1 MLSKNTISILSDL
14 LINLAKKEGQVEINR
29 QVLCQNLNF
38 DAYQVFAYLDLES
51 KNYLNEINLFTF
63 LNKKNGIPCTIDEL
77 QHLILLYDENFD
89 GKLSYS
95 EFLNIV
101 LSDNNFELRKKT
113 RERIGSCYDNSTIE
127 FNIEYSLVKLF
138 QKELDLIRTTKKI
151 IEELKSRDDFN
162 VHDLFHYLKGYSN
175 ITVESIKIFL
185 EKNCREFDE
194 KDLKNIVKRLDI
206 NNDSKIDFS
215 EFHQFLCFPNLKC
228 NCCSFCQCNCIISNK
243 NLYNKLDENEEN
255 YSKFNIDEN
264 LNYNY
269 IREGSDV
276 KIFPKISRNFVK
288 INNYYFTNKINPE
301 EKENKFLQNNNIR
314 NENNNFLCQNYN
326 DIQCCNC
333 CPCDFICIDSN
344 ISENKF
350 LEYITKLIIF
360 ESKIEKA
367 KIDLIKRPDFNIED
381 AFYIF
386 CNSQSKVISISD
398 FKNGLK
404 EFDLYPTSKEIKLI
418 MRRADKDNK
427 NYLNF
432 DDFFDLLTPFQK
444 EYREKVEKEIKS
456 SYKPKYNKSDVFLF
470 CTKIYLSNLIRLI
483 IECESELNFIK
494 ENIIGINI
502 YLENIFNK
510 IDKSGLGF
518 ISEIELFLYLQNSGI
533 KCNEIENGLIFK
545 RFDKNKNEKIEI
557 WEIEDELKSL

>member
-1 MLSKNTISILSDL
+1 M
-14 LINLAKKEGQVEINR
+14 
-29 QVLCQNLNF
+29 
-38 DAYQVFAYLDLES
+38 
-51 KNYLNEINLFTF
+51 
-63 LNKKNGIPCTIDEL
+63 
-77 QHLILLYDENFD
+77 
-89 GKLSYS
+89 
-95 EFLNIV
+95 
-101 LSDNNFELRKKT
+101 
-113 RERIGSCYDNSTIE
+113 
-127 FNIEYSLVKLF
+127 
-138 QKELDLIRTTKKI
+138 
-151 IEELKSRDDFN
+151 
-162 VHDLFHYLKGYSN
+162 
-175 ITVESIKIFL
+175 
-185 EKNCREFDE
+185 
-194 KDLKNIVKRLDI
+194 
-206 NNDSKIDFS
+206 
-215 EFHQFLCFPNLKC
+215 
-228 NCCSFCQCNCIISNK
+228 
-243 NLYNKLDENEEN
+243 
-255 YSKFNIDEN
+255 
-264 LNYNY
+264 
-269 IREGSDV
+269 
-276 KIFPKISRNFVK
+276 
-288 INNYYFTNKINPE
+288 
-301 EKENKFLQNNNIR
+301 
-314 NENNNFLCQNYN
+314 
-326 DIQCCNC
+326 
-333 CPCDFICIDSN
+333 
-344 ISENKF
+344 
-350 LEYITKLIIF
+350 EYITKLIIF

-404 EFDLYPTSKEIKLI
+404 EFDLYPTSKEIILI
-418 MRRADKDNK
+418 MRRVDKDNK

-456 SYKPKYNKSDVFLF
+456 CYKPNYNKSDVFLF

>member
-1 MLSKNTISILSDL
+1 MLSKNTLSLFCDL
-14 LINLAKKEGQVEINR
+14 LMNLSEKEKQVEISR
-29 QVLCQNLNF
+29 QVLCHNLNF
-38 DAYQVFAYLDLES
+38 DAYQVFSYLDCES
-51 KNYLNEINLFTF
+51 KNYINEINLMTF
-63 LNKKNGIPCTIDEL
+63 LQKKNGIPCTMEEL
-77 QHLILLYDENFD
+77 QFFILLYDENSD
-89 GKLSYS
+89 AKLSYS

-194 KDLKNIVKRLDI
+194 KDLRNIVKRLDI

-276 KIFPKISRNFVK
+276 KTFPKISRNFVT

-301 EKENKFLQNNNIR
+301 ENENKFLQNNNIR
-314 NENNNFLCQNYN
+314 NDNNNFLCQNYN
-326 DIQCCNC
+326 DFQCCNC

-432 DDFFDLLTPFQK
+432 DDFFYLLTPFQK

-456 SYKPKYNKSDVFLF
+456 CYKPKYNKSDVFLF

-545 RFDKNKNEKIEI
+545 RLDKNKNEKIEI

>member
-1 MLSKNTISILSDL
+1 
-14 LINLAKKEGQVEINR
+14 V
-29 QVLCQNLNF
+29 
-38 DAYQVFAYLDLES
+38 
-51 KNYLNEINLFTF
+51 
-63 LNKKNGIPCTIDEL
+63 
-77 QHLILLYDENFD
+77 
-89 GKLSYS
+89 
-95 EFLNIV
+95 
-101 LSDNNFELRKKT
+101 
-113 RERIGSCYDNSTIE
+113 
-127 FNIEYSLVKLF
+127 
-138 QKELDLIRTTKKI
+138 
-151 IEELKSRDDFN
+151 
-162 VHDLFHYLKGYSN
+162 
-175 ITVESIKIFL
+175 
-185 EKNCREFDE
+185 
-194 KDLKNIVKRLDI
+194 
-206 NNDSKIDFS
+206 
-215 EFHQFLCFPNLKC
+215 
-228 NCCSFCQCNCIISNK
+228 
-243 NLYNKLDENEEN
+243 
-255 YSKFNIDEN
+255 
-264 LNYNY
+264 
-269 IREGSDV
+269 
-276 KIFPKISRNFVK
+276 
-288 INNYYFTNKINPE
+288 
-301 EKENKFLQNNNIR
+301 
-314 NENNNFLCQNYN
+314 
-326 DIQCCNC
+326 
-333 CPCDFICIDSN
+333 DSN

-360 ESKIEKA
+360 ESKIENA

-456 SYKPKYNKSDVFLF
+456 CYKPNNNKSDVFLF

>member
-1 MLSKNTISILSDL
+1 M
-14 LINLAKKEGQVEINR
+14 
-29 QVLCQNLNF
+29 
-38 DAYQVFAYLDLES
+38 
-51 KNYLNEINLFTF
+51 
-63 LNKKNGIPCTIDEL
+63 
-77 QHLILLYDENFD
+77 
-89 GKLSYS
+89 
-95 EFLNIV
+95 
-101 LSDNNFELRKKT
+101 
-113 RERIGSCYDNSTIE
+113 
-127 FNIEYSLVKLF
+127 
-138 QKELDLIRTTKKI
+138 
-151 IEELKSRDDFN
+151 
-162 VHDLFHYLKGYSN
+162 
-175 ITVESIKIFL
+175 
-185 EKNCREFDE
+185 
-194 KDLKNIVKRLDI
+194 
-206 NNDSKIDFS
+206 
-215 EFHQFLCFPNLKC
+215 
-228 NCCSFCQCNCIISNK
+228 
-243 NLYNKLDENEEN
+243 
-255 YSKFNIDEN
+255 
-264 LNYNY
+264 
-269 IREGSDV
+269 
-276 KIFPKISRNFVK
+276 
-288 INNYYFTNKINPE
+288 
-301 EKENKFLQNNNIR
+301 
-314 NENNNFLCQNYN
+314 
-326 DIQCCNC
+326 
-333 CPCDFICIDSN
+333 
-344 ISENKF
+344 
-350 LEYITKLIIF
+350 EYITKLIIF

-418 MRRADKDNK
+418 MRRVDKDNK

-456 SYKPKYNKSDVFLF
+456 CYKPNYNKSDVFLF

-557 WEIEDELKSL
+557 WEIEDELKSLWLLF

>member
-1 MLSKNTISILSDL
+1 M
-14 LINLAKKEGQVEINR
+14 
-29 QVLCQNLNF
+29 
-38 DAYQVFAYLDLES
+38 
-51 KNYLNEINLFTF
+51 
-63 LNKKNGIPCTIDEL
+63 
-77 QHLILLYDENFD
+77 
-89 GKLSYS
+89 
-95 EFLNIV
+95 
-101 LSDNNFELRKKT
+101 
-113 RERIGSCYDNSTIE
+113 
-127 FNIEYSLVKLF
+127 
-138 QKELDLIRTTKKI
+138 
-151 IEELKSRDDFN
+151 
-162 VHDLFHYLKGYSN
+162 
-175 ITVESIKIFL
+175 
-185 EKNCREFDE
+185 
-194 KDLKNIVKRLDI
+194 
-206 NNDSKIDFS
+206 
-215 EFHQFLCFPNLKC
+215 
-228 NCCSFCQCNCIISNK
+228 
-243 NLYNKLDENEEN
+243 
-255 YSKFNIDEN
+255 
-264 LNYNY
+264 
-269 IREGSDV
+269 
-276 KIFPKISRNFVK
+276 
-288 INNYYFTNKINPE
+288 
-301 EKENKFLQNNNIR
+301 
-314 NENNNFLCQNYN
+314 
-326 DIQCCNC
+326 
-333 CPCDFICIDSN
+333 
-344 ISENKF
+344 
-350 LEYITKLIIF
+350 EYITKLIIF

-418 MRRADKDNK
+418 MRRVDKDNK

-456 SYKPKYNKSDVFLF
+456 CYKPNYNKSDVFLF